1 MSVIQFITFLL
12 IGVGLSFDSFA
23 VSVSIGL
30 LRPKIRFQQAC
41 KVAAPLALFQAAFPV
56 IGWYIGSVIGDLVAS
71 VDHWIAFGLLVLIGG
86 NMIKEG
92 LKNNSSLKT
101 VDPFKISILIG
112 LSVATS
118 IDAFVVGITFG
129 FLETPV
135 YLLSVVVGPVTFI
148 ASMLGL
154 LFGKYISVKR
164 SHQSLI
170 IGGIILILL
179 GTKILIEHLW
189 F

>member
-1 MSVIQFITFLL
+1 M
-12 IGVGLSFDSFA
+12 IGLGLSLDSFA

-30 LRPKIRFQQAC
+30 LKPQIHFRKAC

-56 IGWYIGSVIGDLVAS
+56 IGWYIGNVIGDIVAS
-71 VDHWIAFGLLVLIGG
+71 IDHWIAFGLLALIGG

-92 LKNNSSLKT
+92 LKTHSSISN
-101 VDPFKISILIG
+101 VNPFKISILIG
-112 LSVATS
+112 LSIATS

-154 LFGKYISVKR
+154 LFGKFISVKR
-164 SHQSLI
+164 SQQSLI

-179 GTKILIEHLW
+179 GIKILIEHLW